1 MVRIK
6 RGNVAR
12 KSRKKVL
19 GIAKGYVGSHSRLFR
34 VANQQVSRALRY
46 SYSGR
51 KDRKRW
57 FRRLWITRIN
67 IASRSLGLN
76 YSRLIY
82 KIKSEGLGLNRK
94 MLAHLAV
101 LDPKI
106 WSVLAEPVIP
116 QENWFEEREK
126 KIAQER
132 KMA

>member
-1 MVRIK
+1 
-6 RGNVAR
+6 
-12 KSRKKVL
+12 
-19 GIAKGYVGSHSRLFR
+19 
-34 VANQQVSRALRY
+34 
-46 SYSGR
+46 
-51 KDRKRW
+51 
-57 FRRLWITRIN
+57 
-67 IASRSLGLN
+67 
-76 YSRLIY
+76 
-82 KIKSEGLGLNRK
+82 